1 MKEND
6 LFSNGIYKYAGIELT
21 PSVMA
26 ELIVVFFSGKQFKRK
41 DALKKCI
48 DFHRSNGGI
57 LEHDN
62 YVQTIKKALASILK
76 AENKGYGVWY
86 VGSVSE
92 ETGIVDETENNNDN
106 NQKEA
111 ECRDEVRILSDKT
124 IGYGDQSVYVYY
136 YDAYRKLADLEGKNV
151 WECKI
156 GRTDTDPIQRIM
168 SQAGTCYPESPHIA
182 LLIYCDNSSILETTF
197 HNIFKMRKKW
207 LKNAPGT
214 EWFLTSPEEIENIY
228 SSIINSDIE

>member
-6 LFSNGIYKYAGIELT
+6 LFVNGIYKYAGIELM
-21 PSVMA
+21 PSIMA
-26 ELIVVFFSGKQFKRK
+26 ELIMAFYSGKQLKRK

-62 YVQTIKKALASILK
+62 YISTIKKALGSTLK

-86 VGSVSE
+86 VGSVSDE
-92 ETGIVDETENNNDN
+92 AGIMDATGNYTDN
-106 NQKEA
+106 NQQDA
-111 ECRDEVRILSDKT
+111 EFRDEVRILSDKI
-124 IGYGDQSVYVYY
+124 IGNGNQSVYVYY
-136 YDAYRKLADLEGKNV
+136 YDAYRKLAELEGRHV

-168 SQAGTCYPESPHIA
+168 AQAGTCYPESPHIA
-182 LLIYCDNSSILETTF
+182 LLIYCENSSVLETTF
-197 HNIFKMRKKW
+197 HNILKMRKKW

-214 EWFLTSPEEIENIY
+214 EWFLTSPEELESIY
-228 SSIINSDIE
+228 KSIIDSDT